1 MAAVN
6 YITDLDTAL
15 ANAIAQQNNAEY
27 SSIGK
32 SLSASPTFTDKFKA
46 VQALALKYPTVTP
59 IVDAAT
65 QWLKDNSGD
74 LYDSCTATYLTDG
87 AYRNALLEADNKGTP
102 LNKLF
107 TKINQLRTDNVSN
120 ALKETA
126 PDLSKTEF
134 DTAVTN
140 LTNGSKTTAYD
151 PAKYIAVASKGTPAV
166 AYKKGMTA
174 DQLKASYGSL
184 IDPTTKKPVFTTQ
197 QLDDVASGKA
207 SASAFNKKVNS
218 LATDAVNKSQDW
230 SLYGGKTGSAY
241 VSAIKN
247 MVSDPSKLAT
257 VYKAPDVTDTSVT
270 GGSGIDALTTPITS
284 TGTKV
289 GQVPS
294 LKTWKAPQQG
304 IATANSPYS
313 GLLDATLAKVTGA
326 PFGTPT
332 NNAVYKNLTDP
343 LTQGMGLDSLVK
355 PKLTYDTAN
364 TAGITGLGDVKGTLQ
379 SLNTQVT
386 SSPSYNQNSIANAA
400 LANQQKLNADS
411 LAKQQ
416 AAEVEK
422 LRLAQIEKDRLAK
435 EAYDK
440 LHPKNLAD
448 APYASYADMQAA
460 IAKSNRDSLAA
471 IPSPTFQSWS
481 QSVGNTLTDT
491 QKGDMYRLNKPYF
504 DTPVNPNAQA
514 VTLGELSSQQ
524 LQAQQQTA
532 AQAMQQQAQPVTS
545 TGAVTLSNPNGSNP
559 YQGVSVNP
567 YTPVQQQPVTS
578 TGAVT
583 LSNPYQGIAS
593 NVNNITSPGFMN
605 TSATGPNGQSGIVS
619 VLPQPTNTITLGE
632 LSPQQLQA
640 QQQTAAQAMQQQQP
654 ATSTGSIRLG

>member
-15 ANAIAQQNNAEY
+15 ANAIAQQSNAEY

-74 LYDSCTATYLTDG
+74 LYDSSTATYLTDG
-87 AYRNALLEADNKGTP
+87 TYRNALLEANTKGKP
-102 LNKLF
+102 LNTLF

-151 PAKYIAVASKGTPAV
+151 PAKYTAVASKGTPAV

-174 DQLKASYGSL
+174 DQLKANYGSL
-184 IDPTTKKPVFTTQ
+184 IDPTTKKPVFTSQ
-197 QLDDVASGKA
+197 QLDDVANGVA

-257 VYKAPDVTDTSVT
+257 VYKAPDVTNTPVKE
-270 GGSGIDALTTPITS
+270 GSGIDALTTPITT

-343 LTQGMGLDSLVK
+343 LTQGMGIDSLPK
-355 PKLTYDTAN
+355 PKLTYDTSN
-364 TAGITGLGDVKGTLQ
+364 PAGITGLGNITGTLQ
-379 SLNTQVT
+379 PLNTQVT
-386 SSPSYNQNSIANAA
+386 SSPSYNQNQIANANA
-400 LANQQKLNADS
+400 KTSLDNAATIANSTVVGGSKNDTIKGGNKIDTIKGGISADELAA
-411 LAKQQ
+411 QQ
-416 AAEVEK
+416 AALSPEHIAWLNSEQARTIAFLNANANDPTKATNVTNAK
-422 LRLAQIEKDRLAK
+422 SYLDSINADIARTQPDKVVAYKPTTPAVTTPAVTTPAVTTPASDKNAGSMSLTLPSGPTAVIPGAPQSNLGLQQISLPSGPTTASVTPSTFTGLNGIATNAGSVVSPEYMNTNVAGVG
-435 EAYDK
+435 
-440 LHPKNLAD
+440 
-448 APYASYADMQAA
+448 APITSLLTNQQTPAMSGNIQAA
-460 IAKSNRDSLAA
+460 RDFNSYYANSTDPA
-471 IPSPTFQSWS
+471 IQSQVAQRNAWLS
-481 QSVGNTLTDT
+481 SVG
-491 QKGDMYRLNKPYF
+491 G
-504 DTPVNPNAQA
+504 
-514 VTLGELSSQQ
+514 
-524 LQAQQQTA
+524 
-532 AQAMQQQAQPVTS
+532 
-545 TGAVTLSNPNGSNP
+545 
-559 YQGVSVNP
+559 
-567 YTPVQQQPVTS
+567 
-578 TGAVT
+578 
-583 LSNPYQGIAS
+583 
-593 NVNNITSPGFMN
+593 
-605 TSATGPNGQSGIVS
+605 
-619 VLPQPTNTITLGE
+619 
-632 LSPQQLQA
+632 
-640 QQQTAAQAMQQQQP
+640 
-654 ATSTGSIRLG
+654 

>member
-1 MAAVN
+1 MATT
-6 YITDLDTAL
+6 YITPLDNDLVNSVA
-15 ANAIAQQNNAEY
+15 ASNNDDGVNL
-27 SSIGK
+27 SK
-32 SLSASPTFTDKFKA
+32 QLSAAPTFTDKFKVA
-46 VQALALKYPTVTP
+46 QALALKYATNTP

-74 LYDSCTATYLTDG
+74 LYDSSTATYLADG
-87 AYRNALLEADNKGTP
+87 TYRNALLESDIKGKP
-102 LNKLF
+102 LQTLF

-120 ALKETA
+120 ALKDTA
-126 PDLSKTEF
+126 PNLAKTEF
-134 DTAVTN
+134 DTEVTN

-151 PAKYIAVASKGTPAV
+151 PAKYIAVASKGTPAI

-174 DQLKASYGSL
+174 DQLKTNYGSL
-184 IDPTTKKPVFTTQ
+184 IDPTTKKPVFTNQ
-197 QLDDVASGKA
+197 QLEDVASGKA
-207 SASAFNKKVNS
+207 SASAFNKKINS

-257 VYKAPDVTDTSVT
+257 VYKAPDVTNTPVKE
-270 GGSGIDALTTPITS
+270 GSGIDALTTPITT

-294 LKTWKAPQQG
+294 LKTWHAPQQG

-326 PFGTPT
+326 NFGTPT

-355 PKLTYDTAN
+355 PKLTYDTNN

-379 SLNTQVT
+379 SLN
-386 SSPSYNQNSIANAA
+386 
-400 LANQQKLNADS
+400 ADS

-416 AAEVEK
+416 AAEVDK
-422 LRLAQIEKDRLAK
+422 LRLAQPDWVIEKDRLAQPDWVIEKDRLAK

-460 IAKSNRDSLAA
+460 IAKSNRDSLAS
-471 IPSPTFQSWS
+471 IPSPKFQSWS

-504 DTPVNPNAQA
+504 DTPVNPNAQT
-514 VTLGELSSQQ
+514 VTLGELSPQQ

-532 AQAMQQQAQPVTS
+532 AQAMQQQVQPSTS
-545 TGAVTLSNPNGSNP
+545 TGAVTLSNSDGSNP
-559 YQGVSVNP
+559 YQGLSVNP

-593 NVNNITSPGFMN
+593 DASNITSPSFMN

-619 VLPQPTNTITLGE
+619 VLPQPTNTVTLGE

-640 QQQTAAQAMQQQQP
+640 QQQTAAQAMQQQAQP
-654 ATSTGSIRLG
+654 VTSTGSVRLG